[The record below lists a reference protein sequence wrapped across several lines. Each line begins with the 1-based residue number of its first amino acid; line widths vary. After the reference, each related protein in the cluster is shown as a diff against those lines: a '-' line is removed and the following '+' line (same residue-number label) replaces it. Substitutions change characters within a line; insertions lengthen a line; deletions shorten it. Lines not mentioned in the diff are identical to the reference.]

1 MSFSVIS
8 WKNFVIN
15 RVMACHGIPNSQW
28 VPLGFLTVNNIIL
41 LVLIYCIKQ
50 PFERDKSNVLK
61 NEIANLRK
69 KSKTNTYVLAI
80 YHDYSISYVFRHTS
94 LWLLL
99 TSVSLLQF
107 CIFVLFTL
115 SFCLFWA
122 VKIKRQTSIIKLPTK
137 YKTSYR
143 KDQTYVIT

>member
-1 MSFSVIS
+1 MCRKLHQNCTKHCGKIFMSFSVIS

-41 LVLIYCIKQ
+41 LALIYCIKH

-69 KSKTNTYVLAI
+69 KSKTNKYVLAT

-94 LWLLL
+94 L
-99 TSVSLLQF
+99 
-107 CIFVLFTL
+107 CM
-115 SFCLFWA
+115 
-122 VKIKRQTSIIKLPTK
+122 TSIDLSQSFTILHFCFV
-137 YKTSYR
+137 
-143 KDQTYVIT
+143 YVVILFILSCQN